1 MILTLSALCIPESL
15 ANFLRRDATDLSKC
29 SLCLL
34 YSFCISASTLADSVW
49 NMKVTHK
56 CSRLKKNSSWI
67 TIMYHLISNKIKVQ
81 GINTVKKELYFV
93 NINCYTVLPRSI
105 APPPRFIDN
114 LANRQNSRLSRFPP
128 LKIPCYTAKL
138 SYRHRFIRHKSR
150 KTNLNSPVSTAHNY
164 LLTAVYWSVIM
175 ECQNWS
181 SDTVIDLIV
190 EGRNRWS
197 VVLIR
202 IITCIYF
209 SSDYF

>member
-1 MILTLSALCIPESL
+1 MSNWVNIESD
-15 ANFLRRDATDLSKC
+15 RYRSKKIIVHVQC
-29 SLCLL
+29 SLCLSPKFSSVPISPIKNTSL
-34 YSFCISASTLADSVW
+34 YCQI
-49 NMKVTHK
+49 
-56 CSRLKKNSSWI
+56 
-67 TIMYHLISNKIKVQ
+67 Q
-81 GINTVKKELYFV
+81 
-93 NINCYTVLPRSI
+93 LP
-105 APPPRFIDN
+105 PQVF
-114 LANRQNSRLSRFPP
+114 
-128 LKIPCYTAKL
+128 
-138 SYRHRFIRHKSR
+138 RHNSR

-209 SSDYF
+209 SSDYICTFNPE